1 MNNVQSTFEQLVKQY
16 EARLLTLEE
25 FMRGQESGLGRN
37 VIEKFIVKTGIADNV
52 ATGILSITTTNES
65 GSTDGGGYACYVHA
79 LVAHGVSST
88 SSNAATKS
96 FTGHFARAAKSD
108 GVGVNSAVTEISETG
123 SGATTSL
130 TRDIGTVTMTVTE
143 TSEYQND
150 VTFQIDATG
159 SGATT
164 PALYMY
170 VRLIWAGYL
179 TAPTLTAL

>member
-1 MNNVQSTFEQLVKQY
+1 M
-16 EARLLTLEE
+16 ALEE
-25 FMRGQESGLGRN
+25 VIRGQESGLGRN
-37 VIEKFIVKTGIADNV
+37 VIEKFVVKTGITDNV
-52 ATGILSITTTNES
+52 ATGIFRITTTNES

-88 SSNAATKS
+88 SSNAAAKS

-108 GVGVNSAVTEISETG
+108 GTGANSAVSEISETA
-123 SGATTSL
+123 SGVTTGL
-130 TRDIGTVTMTVTE
+130 TRDIGTVTMTVVE
-143 TSEYQND
+143 TSEYLND

-164 PALYMY
+164 PALYVY

-179 TAPTLTAL
+179 TAPVLTAL